1 LSHRKLL
8 CLVPCLF
15 LALASHAQ
23 IDDATKQLSHDIF
36 KQLIEINTT
45 DSVGN
50 VTTAAQAMAQRLLD
64 AGFPQSDVQVL
75 GPNDRKKNMVARLH
89 GTGKHKPVL
98 LIGHLDV
105 VEARREDWI
114 TTVAARR
121 T

>member
-1 LSHRKLL
+1 MSHRKLL

-50 VTTAAQAMAQRLLD
+50 VTTAAQAMAQRLLRRLCGQCRKPS
-64 AGFPQSDVQVL
+64 AGQADRLRELWSDRA
-75 GPNDRKKNMVARLH
+75 PPRCD
-89 GTGKHKPVL
+89 P
-98 LIGHLDV
+98 
-105 VEARREDWI
+105 
-114 TTVAARR
+114 
-121 T
+121 